1 MISSEKTRW
10 LLKKRSIIS
19 FVVFKHAFLFTVEW
33 GLLLRRSK
41 KVCTGPEMVPKAI
54 SGALS
59 TSLLCLPEGL
69 GSLLFFLPVLPH
81 LVLPCME
88 NFETQREMS
97 TLRV

>member
-1 MISSEKTRW
+1 MAPEKE
-10 LLKKRSIIS
+10 KYHIIHCLQACIPIYCGVRTS
-19 FVVFKHAFLFTVEW
+19 AEKV
-33 GLLLRRSK
+33 RK
-41 KVCTGPEMVPKAI
+41 KVCTGPEMVPKVI